1 MSNHIYNLIIFYI
14 AYNLIT
20 CSRDKIRSRNLDSH
34 QPNLQK
40 NVIKIINQCSITSL
54 SFLTNMNYFWSLI
67 KTICDE
73 VMSVVC
79 L

>member
-1 MSNHIYNLIIFYI
+1 MIHIIYNIMSNNKFNLILFYI

-40 NVIKIINQCSITSL
+40 NVIKNNQSVFDHFIIIPNEYDLSLVTNQIYL
-54 SFLTNMNYFWSLI
+54 
-67 KTICDE
+67 
-73 VMSVVC
+73 
-79 L
+79 